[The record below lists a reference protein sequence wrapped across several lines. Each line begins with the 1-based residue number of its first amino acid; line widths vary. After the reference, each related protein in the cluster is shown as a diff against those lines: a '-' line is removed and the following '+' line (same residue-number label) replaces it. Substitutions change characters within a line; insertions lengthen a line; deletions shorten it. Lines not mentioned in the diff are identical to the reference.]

1 MKTDALA
8 TFFGREDIE
17 GLWIADMDFAVAP
30 EITSALARRFS
41 HAIYGYS
48 AVPESYWQSII
59 DWLRTRHGWH
69 VGREDLIYVN
79 GVVKGIGF
87 LINYFTRPGDKMLIQ
102 PPVYHPFR
110 RLIEEN
116 GRVCVTSP
124 LRRTATGYEMD
135 LDDLE
140 EKFRIHRP
148 AMMILC
154 NPITQW
160 GCSGAATPWR
170 EWQTW
175 PGNMASRSSQTR
187 STVTWCCGESPIS
200 RSSRPRRQPPRWAS
214 RSAPPQRHS
223 IFPACRAHG
232 LS

>member
-1 MKTDALA
+1 MTYDFDLEINRRGTGAMKTDALA

-30 EITSALARRFS
+30 EITSALAERFA

-59 DWLRTRHGWH
+59 DWLRIRHDWT
-69 VGREDLIYVN
+69 VRREDLIYVN

-124 LRRTATGYEMD
+124 LRRTDTGYEMD

-140 EKFRIHRP
+140 AKFRTHRP
-148 AMMILC
+148 SMMILC
-154 NPITQW
+154 NPHNPVGLQW
-160 GCSGAATPWR
+160 SR
-170 EWQTW
+170 ETL
-175 PGNMASRSSQTR
+175 SRVAELAKQYG
-187 STVTWCCGESPIS
+187 VKVIS
-200 RSSRPRRQPPRWAS
+200 DE
-214 RSAPPQRHS
+214 
-223 IFPACRAHG
+223 IHG
-232 LS
+232 DLVLLSLIHI

>member
-87 LINYFTRPGDKMLIQ
+87 LINYFTRPGDKDAYPAPLSTT
-102 PPVYHPFR
+102 PSGASSR
-110 RLIEEN
+110 RTA
-116 GRVCVTSP
+116 RVCVTSP

-154 NPITQW
+154 NP
-160 GCSGAATPWR
+160 P
-170 EWQTW
+170 
-175 PGNMASRSSQTR
+175 
-187 STVTWCCGESPIS
+187 
-200 RSSRPRRQPPRWAS
+200 
-214 RSAPPQRHS
+214 
-223 IFPACRAHG
+223 
-232 LS
+232 